1 MISSKEKIGNY
12 MITQYSKKEIEDL
25 LKSND
30 SDVVIDALMYLC
42 FNTSDPDWAQD
53 RCIDAIENGMNED
66 IRGLGIT
73 CIGHVARM
81 YAKVNKPKV
90 IPILESKLMDSSLS
104 GRVQDALDDIDT
116 FVK

>member
-1 MISSKEKIGNY
+1 MSL
-12 MITQYSKKEIEDL
+12 QYSKEELEVL
-25 LKSND
+25 LKSTD

-42 FNTSDPDWAQD
+42 FNINDPDWVQD
-53 RCIDAIENGMNED
+53 KCIDAIENGMNED

-81 YAKVNKPKV
+81 YAKVDKEKV
-90 IPILESKLMDSSLS
+90 IPVLERKLKDGSLS
-104 GRVQDALDDIDT
+104 GRAQDALDDIDT